1 MLHAKINAMGN
12 MENHTAA
19 TLPGNEDIILAY
31 KRISDY
37 IKQTPVLTCNTLNQL
52 SGASLLFKCE
62 NFQKGGAF
70 KYRGATN
77 AILKLSSA
85 QASKGV
91 CTHSSGNH
99 AQALALAAQ
108 NQGIDAHIVMPDN
121 APAVK
126 VNAVRGYKGK
136 ITFCKPTLE
145 AREATLAKIQHETG
159 AEFIHPYNNVNV
171 IEGQATCF
179 YELLQQTDTEPD
191 FVIAPLGGGG
201 LLSGTLLAARY
212 FSPKTRVIGAEPLM
226 ANDAWQSLRAGALV
240 PSLNPQTLA
249 DGLKTSL
256 GSITWPLIRD
266 NVHDILTVSEDSIV
280 NAMFWVWERMKIV
293 IEPSAA
299 VPLAAVLENSGLFR
313 GKRVAIIFSGGNV
326 DLKKLP
332 WIS

>member
-1 MLHAKINAMGN
+1 MDTSANPAKHA
-12 MENHTAA
+12 
-19 TLPGNEDIILAY
+19 LPEKEDILLAFE
-31 KRISDY
+31 RISDY
-37 IKQTPVLTCNTLNQL
+37 VKQTPVLTCNTLNQL

-77 AILKLSSA
+77 AILRLSAA
-85 QASKGV
+85 QASRGV

-121 APAVK
+121 APEVK
-126 VNAVRGYKGK
+126 VNAVRGYNGK
-136 ITFCKPTLE
+136 ITYCEPTLE
-145 AREATLAKIQHETG
+145 ARESTLEKIQQETG

-179 YELLQQTDTEPD
+179 FEFLQQTETEPD
-191 FVIAPLGGGG
+191 FVITPLGGGG
-201 LLSGTLLAARY
+201 LLSGTLLTARY
-212 FSPKTRVIGAEPLM
+212 FSPKTRIIGAEPLM
-226 ANDAWQSLRAGALV
+226 ANDAWQSLRAGTFI
-240 PSLNPQTLA
+240 PSDNPQTIA

-256 GSITWPLIRD
+256 GTITWPLIRD
-266 NVHDILTVSEDSIV
+266 NVHDILTVSEESIV

-299 VPLAAVLENSGLFR
+299 VPLAAVLENSAMFQ